1 MTIPTKPDFAK
12 AYQSAN
18 EILVTSSVITKFPFS
33 TKELVT
39 ELFANQAPLVCR
51 SYQKAKKYGLEI
63 TDFGSQSALLT
74 QYGSCYIIF
83 YDDSKPKTHARF
95 SILHELGHK
104 VIGHDLSNKDKAT
117 YSKYEIETNYFA
129 AQLLMPEQLLRE
141 LQKRQVDISPRFLQT
156 TFGVSMEAANKRRE
170 TLAKTNAEWKSRA
183 EKEFDDLDW
192 SIGYAYANRHLP
204 DGKPVYGVYKNV
216 RVGVIRT
223 HGKIATVFPDSD
235 QHTVLRRKKR

>member
-1 MTIPTKPDFAK
+1 LILLTIPTKPDFAK

-74 QYGSCYIIF
+74 QYGSRYIIF

-141 LQKRQVDISPRFLQT
+141 LQKRQVDITPRFLQT
-156 TFGVSMEAANKRRE
+156 TFGVSMEAANKRIE

-183 EKEFDDLDW
+183 EKEFDDIIL
-192 SIGYAYANRHLP
+192 NRHTDFLN
-204 DGKPVYGVYKNV
+204 K
-216 RVGVIRT
+216 IRPAYQT
-223 HGKIATVFPDSD
+223 YDFEDDYARQCERD
-235 QHTVLRRKKR
+235 RWM

>member
-74 QYGSCYIIF
+74 QYGSRYIIF

-129 AQLLMPEQLLRE
+129 AQLLMPEQIIARVAKTPGGHLSTLFANNIWCIYGGSKQAHRNIG
-141 LQKRQVDISPRFLQT
+141 K
-156 TFGVSMEAANKRRE
+156 NKRRME
-170 TLAKTNAEWKSRA
+170 IARRE
-183 EKEFDDLDW
+183 
-192 SIGYAYANRHLP
+192 
-204 DGKPVYGVYKNV
+204 
-216 RVGVIRT
+216 RV
-223 HGKIATVFPDSD
+223 
-235 QHTVLRRKKR
+235 